1 MSNIKQ
7 TMWFDTLVYKNECNI
22 DFLFREEQ
30 FCLQVSGPDG
40 CILQREF
47 VAI

>member
-7 TMWFDTLVYKNECNI
+7 TLRLDELSFVDCNI

-30 FCLQVSGPDG
+30 FCLQISGPDG
-40 CILQREF
+40 CILQRQF
-47 VAI
+47 IDF

>member
-7 TMWFDTLVYKNECNI
+7 TMWCNTLVYKNECNI

-30 FCLQVSGPDG
+30 FCLQISAPGG
-40 CILQREF
+40 CIMQREF
-47 VAI
+47 VAF